1 MSISTPFIKRP
12 VATSLITAAL
22 VLVGIAAYP
31 LLPVAPLPRVDFP
44 TIVVS
49 GQLSGASPETMAATV
64 AQPLETQIAQ
74 IPGVAQ
80 LTSTSV
86 LGSTSIAVQFDL
98 DRNIDGAAGDIQAA
112 IQAAGGQLPKTMPGP
127 PTYRKVNPSDA
138 PIMILSVQSDAMP
151 LISTD
156 DYAENVLSQQISQL
170 AGVAQVV
177 VGGQQKPAVR
187 IQVEPDKLANMGMTL
202 EDVRGLLV
210 SATVNAP
217 KGSIDGEH
225 QSFTVLANDQL
236 TRASEYENVV
246 LAYRNG
252 AAVRVKDIGHAIDAP
267 ENRLLAAWQNGKRGI
282 LLIIFKQPGANVIET
297 VERIKNALPRLEA
310 SIPPSIHV
318 STIMDR
324 TLTIRASVADVQ
336 FTLVLAVCLVV
347 MVIFLFLR
355 NVWAT
360 IIPSTTVP
368 VALICTFGVMY
379 LLGYSLD
386 NLSLMALT
394 LAVGFVIDDAIVML
408 ENIFRHVEDGMKP
421 MEAAIKGAGEIGF
434 TIVSISFSLV
444 AVFIPLLFM
453 GGIVGRLFREFAVT
467 VTAAVLVSAFVCL
480 TLTPM
485 MCSRFLHHD
494 SGRHGLAYRAIESF
508 FNGLI
513 GFYRRTLDI
522 ALRFHFI
529 TLMVF
534 FATVSLSVYLYII
547 IPKGFFPPQDNGI
560 VSGITEGAQD
570 ISFKDMMKVQQKL
583 ADIVAADPDTGAY
596 ASSLGGG
603 YGGRTNNQGQFF
615 IALKPIEQRVGGNLQ
630 DYINRLRPKIAKV
643 EGGKLFLQPIPDV
656 RVGARPTKTE
666 FQYTLQDANIAEL
679 YQWAP
684 KILSKLQSLSVL
696 RDVTSDQQQG
706 GTTATLEIDRDV
718 AARFGIQ
725 PQVIDDT
732 LYDAFGQRQ
741 ITQYFSQVN
750 SYHLILEVPPDMVGD
765 PATLDKLYVRSPS
778 TGQAVPLSTF
788 VHWSTRPVAPL
799 SISHQSQFPA
809 VTISFNLAPGAALG
823 QAVDAVQAAMRQMG
837 VPITLTGAF
846 QGTAQAFQ
854 SSLASQPYLIA
865 AALISVY
872 IILGILYE
880 SYILP
885 LTILSTLPSAG
896 VGALL
901 TLLLFHYDLSVI
913 ALIGVILL
921 IGIVKKN
928 GIMMVDFAIN
938 AERRDGLSPQE
949 AIRQAC
955 LLRFRPILMTTLAA
969 MLTGMPL
976 MLGQGAGS
984 ELRRPLGFA
993 MVGGLA
999 LSQILTLYT
1008 TPIIYL
1014 YLDRLQRF
1022 LSPRRRRM
1030 PILAE
1035 KMGATE
1041 KMESASAD

>member
-12 VATSLITAAL
+12 IATSLVMAAL
-22 VLVGIAAYP
+22 VLIGIAAYP

-44 TIVVS
+44 TIVVT
-49 GQLSGASPETMAATV
+49 GQLPGASPETMAATV

-74 IPGVAQ
+74 IPGVSQ

-86 LGSTSIAVQFDL
+86 LGVTSVTVQFDL
-98 DRNIDGAAGDIQAA
+98 DRSIDGAAGDIQAA
-112 IQAAGGQLPKTMPGP
+112 IQAASAQLPKIMPGP

-138 PIMILSVQSDAMP
+138 PIMILAVQSDAMP
-151 LISTD
+151 LTETD
-156 DYAENVLSQQISQL
+156 DYSENVLSQQISQL
-170 AGVAQVV
+170 AGVAQVLI
-177 VGGQQKPAVR
+177 GGQQKPSVR
-187 IQVEPDKLANMGMTL
+187 VQVDPEKLAAMGLTL
-202 EDVRGLLV
+202 EDVRSLLV
-210 SATVNAP
+210 SATTDAP
-217 KGSIDGEH
+217 KGSIDGENK
-225 QSFTVLANDQL
+225 SYTILDNDQM
-236 TRASEYENVV
+236 TRAGEYNNVV

-252 AAVRVKDIGHAIDAP
+252 AAVRVRDIGTAIDGP

-282 LLIIFKQPGANVIET
+282 LLIIFKQPGANVIDT
-297 VERIKNALPRLEA
+297 VERIKAALPRLEA
-310 SIPPSIHV
+310 SIPPTIHV

-324 TLTIRASVADVQ
+324 TLTIRASVKDVQ

-360 IIPSTTVP
+360 IIPSATVP

-379 LLGYSLD
+379 LMNYSLD

-408 ENIFRHVEDGMKP
+408 ENIFRHVEEGMQP

-444 AVFIPLLFM
+444 AVFIPLLAM

-494 SGRHGLAYRAIESF
+494 TSQHGWFYRVIEGF
-508 FNGLI
+508 FNALI
-513 GFYRRTLDI
+513 NGYRRTLDI
-522 ALRFHFI
+522 ALRYHFI
-529 TLMVF
+529 TFLVF
-534 FATVSLSVYLYII
+534 LGTMSLSVYLYII
-547 IPKGFFPPQDNGI
+547 VPKGFFPPQDNGI
-560 VSGITEGAQD
+560 VLGTTEAAQD
-570 ISFKDMMKVQQKL
+570 ISFKQMAEVQQKL
-583 ADIVAADPDTGAY
+583 GDIIAQDPDTAAY
-596 ASSLGGG
+596 VSSMGGG
-603 YGGRTNNQGQFF
+603 FGGAPNNNGRLF
-615 IALKPIEQRVGGNLQ
+615 IALKPVEERVGGSLQ
-630 DYINRLRPKIAKV
+630 DYINRLRPKIAKIQ
-643 EGGKLFLQPIPDV
+643 GGILFLQPIPDV

-666 FQYTLQDANIAEL
+666 FQYTLQDANLAEL
-679 YQWAP
+679 YEWGP
-684 KILSKLQSLSVL
+684 KILAKLQSLPML
-696 RDVTSDQQQG
+696 RDTTSDQQQG
-706 GTTATLEIDRDV
+706 GTTATLVIDRDA

-750 SYHLILEVPPDMVGD
+750 SYHLILEVPPDMAGD
-765 PATLDKLYVRSPS
+765 PATLDKLYVHSS
-778 TGQAVPLSTF
+778 SGQAVPLSTF
-788 VHWSTRPVAPL
+788 VHWSTLPVAPL
-799 SISHQSQFPA
+799 SISHQSQFPS

-823 QAVDAVQAAMRQMG
+823 QAVEAVESTTRQMG
-837 VPITLTGAF
+837 VPITVTGSF

-928 GIMMVDFAIN
+928 GIMMVDFAIT
-938 AERRDGLSPQE
+938 AERRDGMTPHE

-955 LLRFRPILMTTLAA
+955 LLRFRPILMTTMAA
-969 MLTGMPL
+969 MLTGFPL
-976 MLGQGAGS
+976 MLGTGAGS

-999 LSQILTLYT
+999 LSQLLTLYT
-1008 TPIIYL
+1008 TPVIYL
-1014 YLDRLQRF
+1014 YLDKLQHWLAPKRH
-1022 LSPRRRRM
+1022 RV
-1030 PILAE
+1030 PILAQ
-1035 KMGATE
+1035 KMG
-1041 KMESASAD
+1041 SAAD

>member
-12 VATSLITAAL
+12 VATSLIMAAL

-44 TIVVS
+44 TIVVT
-49 GQLSGASPETMAATV
+49 GQLPGASPDTMAATV

-80 LTSTSV
+80 LTSVSL
-86 LGSTSIAVQFDL
+86 LGVTSITVQFDL

-112 IQAAGGQLPKTMPGP
+112 IQAATAQLPKIMPGP

-138 PIMILSVQSDAMP
+138 PIMILAAQSNALP
-151 LISTD
+151 LTDVD
-156 DYAENVLSQQISQL
+156 DYSENVLSQQISQI

-177 VGGQQKPAVR
+177 IGGQQKPSVR
-187 IQVEPDKLANMGMTL
+187 VQVDPEKLAAMGVTI
-202 EDVRGLLV
+202 EDARGVLTN
-210 SATVNAP
+210 ATADAP

-225 QSFTVLANDQL
+225 QAYTVFADDQI
-236 TRASEYENVV
+236 TRAAQYDNVI
-246 LAYRNG
+246 LAYRHG
-252 AAVRVKDIGHAIDAP
+252 APVRVRDVGRAVDGP
-267 ENRLLAAWQNGKRGI
+267 ENRLLAGWQNGKRGI
-282 LLIIFKQPGANVIET
+282 LLIIFKQPGANVIDT
-297 VERIKNALPRLEA
+297 VERITAALPRLEA
-310 SIPPSIHV
+310 SIPPSIHI

-324 TLTIRASVADVQ
+324 TQTIRASVADVQ

-360 IIPSTTVP
+360 IIPSTTIP
-368 VALICTFGVMY
+368 VALICTFAVMY
-379 LLGYSLD
+379 LLDYSLD

-408 ENIFRHVEDGMKP
+408 ENIFRHVENGTPP
-421 MEAAIKGAGEIGF
+421 MEAAIKGAAEIGF

-444 AVFIPLLFM
+444 AVFIPLLAM

-485 MCSRFLHHD
+485 MCSRFLHH
-494 SGRHGLAYRAIESF
+494 GTERHGWLYRIIEGC
-508 FNGLI
+508 FNAMI
-513 GFYRRTLDI
+513 GGYRRTLDV
-522 ALRFHFI
+522 ALRHHFI
-529 TLMVF
+529 TLLTF
-534 FATVSLSVYLYII
+534 IATVSLSVYLYII
-547 IPKGFFPPQDNGI
+547 VPKGFFPPQDNGI
-560 VSGITEGAQD
+560 VLGVTEAAQD
-570 ISFKDMMKVQQKL
+570 ISFKEMMQVQQRL
-583 ADIVAADPDTGAY
+583 GDIVAADPDTGAY
-596 ASSLGGG
+596 VSSMGGG
-603 YGGRTNNQGQFF
+603 FAGATNNMGRLF
-615 IALKPIEQRVGGNLQ
+615 IALKPLDQRVGGSLQ
-630 DYINRLRPKIAKV
+630 DYINRLRPKFADV
-643 EGGKLFLQPIPDV
+643 TGGKMFLQPIPDV

-666 FQYTLQDANIAEL
+666 YQYTLQDANLDEL
-679 YQWAP
+679 FRWAP
-684 KILSKLQSLSVL
+684 RILGHLQSLPML
-696 RDVTSDQQQG
+696 RDVTSDQQNG
-706 GTTATLEIDRDV
+706 GTTATLVIDRDA
-718 AARFGIQ
+718 AARFGVQ

-750 SYHLILEVPPDMVGD
+750 SYHLILEVPPDMAGNL
-765 PATLDKLYVRSPS
+765 ATLDKLYVHSS
-778 TGQAVPLSTF
+778 SGATVPLSSF
-788 VHWSTRPVAPL
+788 VHWSTLPVQPL

-809 VTISFNLAPGAALG
+809 VTISFNLAPGASLG
-823 QAVDAVQAAMRQMG
+823 QAVDAIQGTVRQMG
-837 VPITLTGAF
+837 VPITVNGSF

-901 TLLLFHYDLSVI
+901 MLLLVHYDLSVI

-928 GIMMVDFAIN
+928 GIMMVDFAIT
-938 AERRDGLSPQE
+938 AERRDGLAPRD

-955 LLRFRPILMTTLAA
+955 LLRFRPILMTTMAA
-969 MLTGMPL
+969 MLTGFPL
-976 MLGQGAGS
+976 MLGTGAGS

-999 LSQILTLYT
+999 LSQLLTLYT
-1008 TPIIYL
+1008 TPVIYL
-1014 YLDRLQRF
+1014 YLDRLQRW
-1022 LSPRRRRM
+1022 LVPKRHRM
-1030 PILAE
+1030 PILAQ
-1035 KMGATE
+1035 KMGA
-1041 KMESASAD
+1041 AAD